1 LKRAEKRDMARQLRI
16 EFEGA
21 FYHVTSRGNMRG
33 RIFFHDKDRERFLA
47 IMEKTKERYGYLLHA
62 YALMD
67 NHYHLLIE
75 TPKTNISQIMQNVN
89 TSYTVYINKKNGR
102 SGHLFQGRFKGII
115 VDKNEYLLTL
125 SRYIHLNP
133 VRAGIVAKPEESRW
147 TSYKT
152 YVAETE
158 GRGLV
163 DKTDTLAILSEK
175 KKKAIE
181 KYRAFVEAGIEGVA
195 SPFKEAEAGLILG
208 KGSFKEKIKE
218 ILESLKRDEELPQIK
233 KLVRNNSLDSVVR
246 VCGEYFKLGKD
257 ELIRRRRGLAA
268 RQATIYLSKVLSGG
282 TNKTVGEYFCIKGV
296 AVSKAIRATEEK
308 ISSDKVLRKQ
318 IGELKEKILSVK

>member
-1 LKRAEKRDMARQLRI
+1 MTMQLPRAFSIRSRQSTCMI
-16 EFEGA
+16 T
-21 FYHVTSRGNMRG
+21 VTSHGQRHGRVFSNISKCSIIGRGGIQPSDTGHRNHSSWRLWQPNLIKCPQNRG
-33 RIFFHDKDRERFLA
+33 
-47 IMEKTKERYGYLLHA
+47 KT
-62 YALMD
+62 
-67 NHYHLLIE
+67 NYHLLIE

-208 KGSFKEKIKE
+208 K
-218 ILESLKRDEELPQIK
+218 
-233 KLVRNNSLDSVVR
+233 
-246 VCGEYFKLGKD
+246 
-257 ELIRRRRGLAA
+257 
-268 RQATIYLSKVLSGG
+268 
-282 TNKTVGEYFCIKGV
+282 
-296 AVSKAIRATEEK
+296 
-308 ISSDKVLRKQ
+308 
-318 IGELKEKILSVK
+318 